1 MPPQYAFFCVVPW
14 AGHISVSTRD
24 IDLTAVEDGN
34 HPFQKQQFKVPVDGH
49 EVLGK
54 IYFARPVR
62 DSEWPTIRQ
71 LVVDT
76 LKPKRVANPD
86 QRR

>member
-1 MPPQYAFFCVVPW
+1 
-14 AGHISVSTRD
+14 
-24 IDLTAVEDGN
+24 
-34 HPFQKQQFKVPVDGH
+34 
-49 EVLGK
+49 VLGK